1 MMRDPCDFC
10 PCATCTKGELLAEAE
25 SARAGE
31 SAALEEV
38 ARLREE
44 WREFAAWLETEH
56 FGGCELSDAEAGANA
71 ALDCVLSHLRES
83 VERMCTGPAFCG
95 AAEAAC
101 AGESAALEEVAR
113 LRARVADLE
122 SAAGFAATC
131 SREIVGAERDAA
143 RAEAERLR
151 ARVADLEAYQS
162 DRAAELDRLH
172 EQLRQVC
179 AGQVAASKRVVELE
193 EEVGAWRDD
202 AIERGERQ

>member
-1 MMRDPCDFC
+1 MRDPCDFC

-38 ARLREE
+38 ARLR
-44 WREFAAWLETEH
+44 
-56 FGGCELSDAEAGANA
+56 
-71 ALDCVLSHLRES
+71 
-83 VERMCTGPAFCG
+83 
-95 AAEAAC
+95 
-101 AGESAALEEVAR
+101 
-113 LRARVADLE
+113 ARVAE
-122 SAAGFAATC
+122 
-131 SREIVGAERDAA
+131 
-143 RAEAERLR
+143 
-151 ARVADLEAYQS
+151 LEAYQS

-172 EQLRQVC
+172 EQLRQVR

>member
-1 MMRDPCDFC
+1 MRDPCDFC
-10 PCATCTKGELLAEAE
+10 PCACCTKGELMAEAE

-38 ARLREE
+38 ARLR
-44 WREFAAWLETEH
+44 
-56 FGGCELSDAEAGANA
+56 
-71 ALDCVLSHLRES
+71 
-83 VERMCTGPAFCG
+83 
-95 AAEAAC
+95 
-101 AGESAALEEVAR
+101 
-113 LRARVADLE
+113 ARVAELE

-151 ARVADLEAYQS
+151 ARVAELEAYQS

-172 EQLRQVC
+172 EQLRQVR